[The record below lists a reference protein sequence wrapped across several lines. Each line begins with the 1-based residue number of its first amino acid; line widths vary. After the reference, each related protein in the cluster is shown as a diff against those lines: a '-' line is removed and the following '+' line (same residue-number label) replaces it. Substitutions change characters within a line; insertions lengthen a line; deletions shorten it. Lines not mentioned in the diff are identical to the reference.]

1 MSCPPSCPLNAPSI
15 QPSGQPLIQPIAH
28 HSARPRGLQIRR
40 ALVALLALGALARQ
54 GVADAADAFELVTR
68 AESGREQLAAL
79 QAPPPPPLAV
89 APRTRSMAVPRSGPL
104 IRVLMPSQT
113 QAVPAPLRIEIE
125 FEPSAGARIVPSSF
139 RMLYGVL
146 KIDLTERLRRHAT
159 VSEAGVVIE
168 RAQIPDGMHRLFL
181 QVADD
186 QGQQAEQELR
196 LRVGTS
202 S

>member
-1 MSCPPSCPLNAPSI
+1 
-15 QPSGQPLIQPIAH
+15 
-28 HSARPRGLQIRR
+28 
-40 ALVALLALGALARQ
+40 LLAAGALTRE

-79 QAPPPPPLAV
+79 QAPPPPLAT
-89 APRTRSMAVPRSGPL
+89 APRTRSMPVPRSGPQ
-104 IRVLMPSQT
+104 IRVLTPSQT

-146 KIDLTERLRRHAT
+146 KIELTERLRRHAT
-159 VSEAGVVIE
+159 ISEAGVVIE

-196 LRVGTS
+196 LRVGQAS
-202 S
+202 